1 MRRKKPKILTREG
14 KTKSIEKTGRERVI
28 LVALNCGEKR
38 GTDEWSPKDSLTE
51 LSHLVETA
59 GGKVIGTVTQTRK
72 AKDSAFYIGKGKVQ
86 EIAHLSKELE
96 AKVVIFDDE
105 LTPFQQKNLEEKIE
119 NKVIDRT
126 QLILDIFAKRARSGM
141 GKIQVELAQLTYL
154 LPRLRGKGILL
165 SRLGGGIGTRGP
177 GETKLEVDR
186 RRISS
191 RIATLKDKLRKL
203 EKQREVL
210 KKKRKSYWVAA
221 LIGYTNVGK
230 STLLNRLTQ
239 ANAKVDNK
247 LFATLDPITRKVILP
262 NHQILLLTDT
272 VGFINK
278 LPHHLIAAFH
288 ATLKE
293 IEDAD
298 LLINV
303 LDASHP
309 KFEEQNRAT
318 YLVLKELGVEDKPMI
333 NVLNKTDLIFNGHH
347 LSRVQRATDF
357 STTISALTGKGIDDL
372 LDRITQILEKE
383 RITREF
389 VFPYQKSD
397 LISLIYEQ
405 GKVLNKEYL
414 KDKIVV
420 RARVNPILSKK
431 LIDYTDGGSSSH

>member
-1 MRRKKPKILTREG
+1 MK
-14 KTKSIEKTGRERVI
+14 
-28 LVALNCGEKR
+28 N
-38 GTDEWSPKDSLTE
+38 SLTE
-51 LSHLVETA
+51 LSCLVETA
-59 GGKVIGTVTQTRK
+59 GGEVIGTVTQTRK
-72 AKDSAFYIGKGKVQ
+72 AKDSAFYIGKGKAQ
-86 EIAHLSKELE
+86 EIANLSQELE

-105 LTPFQQKNLEEKIE
+105 LTPSQQKNLEEKIGS
-119 NKVIDRT
+119 KVIDRT
-126 QLILDIFAKRARSGM
+126 QLILDIFAQRARSGM

-154 LPRLRGKGILL
+154 LPRLKGKGILL

-191 RIATLKDKLRKL
+191 RIITLKDKIKKL

-210 KKKRKSYWVAA
+210 KKKRRFYWVAA

-230 STLLNRLTQ
+230 STLLNRLTS
-239 ANAKVDNK
+239 AKVKVDDK
-247 LFATLDPITRKVILP
+247 LFATLDPTTRKVILP

-278 LPHHLIAAFH
+278 LPHHLIASFH

-298 LLINV
+298 LLINI

-318 YLVLKELGVEDKPMI
+318 YLVLKELGVEDKPVI
-333 NVLNKTDLIFNGHH
+333 NVLNKIDLIFNAHH
-347 LSRVQRATDF
+347 LSRAQRAIDF
-357 STTISALTGKGIDDL
+357 SITISALTGKGMDEL

-383 RITREF
+383 RITGEF
-389 VFPYQKSD
+389 IFPYQKSD
-397 LISLIYEQ
+397 LISLIYQQ

-420 RARVNPILSKK
+420 KARVNPILSKK
-431 LIDYTDGGSSSH
+431 LIDYTNGGSKPH